1 MQNDKS
7 HEKLGGFI
15 LLIEPRLERRQH
27 VYELLTQEGYH
38 VQAVSSQATAL
49 DALQHDWPQ
58 LILTNAR
65 LHDST
70 GFAMAHHIR
79 VLHDTVPIIVMGAEE
94 NARPLEADDVQIQL
108 PNDVEDAELLKIV
121 AAWIRVPKGSRHR
134 LPCSVLIVDDEPKLR
149 MMLQR
154 FLEMHNFTV
163 STACSGEEALRQ
175 LTESVPMFVL
185 LDVGMDGMDGLL
197 TLKKIKAMDTPTNVI
212 MVTGN
217 SEVETLKEAMALGAQ
232 DYINK
237 PFSPAYL
244 ESVLLSKLFT
254 G

>member
-1 MQNDKS
+1 MQNGKQQERLS
-7 HEKLGGFI
+7 GFI

-27 VYELLTQEGYH
+27 IYELLTREGYH
-38 VQAVSSQATAL
+38 IQAVSSQATAL

-58 LILTNAR
+58 LILTNAE

-70 GFAMAHHIR
+70 GFILAHHIR
-79 VLHDTVPIIVMGAEE
+79 VLHDAVPIIVMGVTEKM
-94 NARPLEADDVQIQL
+94 RPIEADDVQ
-108 PNDVEDAELLKIV
+108 VEVSGDIDDEELLKIV
-121 AAWIRVPKGSRHR
+121 GAWIRLPKGSKQR

-163 STACSGEEALRQ
+163 TTAASGEEALQQ
-175 LTESVPMFVL
+175 LSKSVPMFVL

-197 TLKKIKAMDTPTNVI
+197 TLKKIKTMATPTNVI

-217 SEVETLKEAMALGAQ
+217 SEAETLKEAMALGAQ